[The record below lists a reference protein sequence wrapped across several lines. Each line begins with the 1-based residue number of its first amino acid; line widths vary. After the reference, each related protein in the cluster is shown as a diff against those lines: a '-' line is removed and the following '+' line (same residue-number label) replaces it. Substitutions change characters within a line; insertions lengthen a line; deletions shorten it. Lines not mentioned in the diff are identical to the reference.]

1 MVEEVTVRR
10 LCGLVVSFMLLLYG
24 FVAMRVR
31 RMEKRW
37 GGMAWTYVQLGGI
50 GVGAV
55 MDAIVAMFS
64 CGVYPCWWRSWR
76 IGVRALG
83 ITYLE

>member
-1 MVEEVTVRR
+1 MSWWLVCVIAIWVCCDAGSEDEE
-10 LCGLVVSFMLLLYG
+10 M
-24 FVAMRVR
+24 
-31 RMEKRW
+31 

-55 MDAIVAMFS
+55 KDAIVAVFFVGM
-64 CGVYPCWWRSWR
+64 YPCWWRSWR